1 TIPPPTITVWAW
13 LGNGVDIRYL
23 LITSRMFQTGH
34 ADNDQRVEWVKWR
47 PEGQHNTQALLRELG
62 NSMWYGTQTRGR
74 YCALLLILI

>member
-1 TIPPPTITVWAW
+1 
-13 LGNGVDIRYL
+13 
-23 LITSRMFQTGH
+23 MFQTGH

-62 NSMWYGTQTRGR
+62 NSMWYGTQTRGK